1 MGLFL
6 CNKKEKLNSS
16 SIKFFNSNTSIKF
29 ALFYIFLILAFI
41 PSSNNFQLSDLNN
54 PELFIDEICSYNG
67 HIEQKNKNNYTCTCQ
82 NEYQNDPNLNRKI
95 NNVTVQC
102 SYEKKRRFIT
112 LFLSIFIP
120 FGFDYLYLER
130 IFIFLLIFTACLVM
144 LIGNCFRFAISQ
156 NTNKYFQESKWNI
169 AFIVFALIMI
179 IWWIVNIILIG
190 LGIIKD
196 ANGFDTVDDLDF
208 LINLNTQN

>member
-1 MGLFL
+1 MGNFSIG
-6 CNKKEKLNSS
+6 KLRNFSPCRYNLL
-16 SIKFFNSNTSIKF
+16 KFG
-29 ALFYIFLILAFI
+29 FYFILVLTLIGL
-41 PSSNNFQLSDLNN
+41 SYNFDLTDLNK
-54 PELFIDEICSYNG
+54 PEMFIDEICSYNG
-67 HIEQKNKNNYTCTCQ
+67 YRNESIKNDVVCICQ

-130 IFIFLLIFTACLVM
+130 IFIFLLIFSSCLVM
-144 LIGNCFRFAISQ
+144 LIGNCVRFAISQ

-169 AFIVFALIMI
+169 AFIIFALILI
-179 IWWIVNIILIG
+179 IWWIINIVLIG
-190 LGIIKD
+190 LGLIKD
-196 ANGFDTVDDLDF
+196 ANGFETVDDLDF